1 VTGLDLD
8 LEVPGRLDVAL
19 TAEPGDVVA
28 VIGPNG
34 AGKTTLVHALAGL
47 IPAQGFARL
56 DGVDLLR
63 QQVQDRRVGLVFQ
76 EQVLFPHLTALDNV
90 AFGPRARGTGRVESR
105 ATAHEWLRRLGID
118 DLADR
123 KPSVL
128 SGGQAQRVA
137 IARALV
143 TDPGLLLLDEPMAGL
158 DVGVA
163 AELRIELTR
172 HLGRASPSQAYYA
185 PPRTH
190 AGGVAGRSK
199 DEPSLPSRRRLAIAR
214 PGRRSLRPS
223 MESHAPATYRGVT
236 LLVTHDALDALT
248 LATHVIVVE
257 DGRIAQAGTPEEV
270 ASQPRTDHV
279 ARLVG
284 LNVIRDE
291 SGFRAFSPSAVTVS
305 LTRPQGSARNVWQG
319 VVRSLVPHGDAIR
332 LLVAA
337 DPDLI
342 ADVTP
347 RATRELDLVP
357 GRDVWLSVKETA
369 VQAYPSA
376 PAQPR

>member
-1 VTGLDLD
+1 MSGE
-8 LEVPGRLDVAL
+8 LELELRVPGRLDVAL
-19 TAEPGDVVA
+19 TARPGDVVA

-47 IPAQGFARL
+47 VPAEGFARL
-56 DGVDLLR
+56 DGVDLL
-63 QQVQDRRVGLVFQ
+63 QQPAQDRRVGLVFQ

-90 AFGPRARGTGRVESR
+90 AFGPRARGTAR
-105 ATAHEWLRRLGID
+105 ADARAAARELLDRLGIG

-123 KPSVL
+123 KPRAL

-143 TDPGLLLLDEPMAGL
+143 TDPALLLLDEPMAGL

-172 HLGRASPSQAYYA
+172 HL
-185 PPRTH
+185 
-190 AGGVAGRSK
+190 
-199 DEPSLPSRRRLAIAR
+199 
-214 PGRRSLRPS
+214 
-223 MESHAPATYRGVT
+223 ATYKGIT

-248 LATHVIVVE
+248 LATHVLVVE
-257 DGRIAQAGTPEEV
+257 DGRVAQAGSPEEV
-270 ASQPRTDHV
+270 AARPRTDHV

-284 LNVIRDE
+284 LNVIQDQT
-291 SGFRAFSPSAVTVS
+291 GFRAFSPSAVTVS
-305 LTRPQGSARNVWQG
+305 LARPDGSARNVWHG
-319 VVRSLVPHGDAIR
+319 PVRSVSPHGDAIR
-332 LLVAA
+332 LQVSA

-347 RATRELDLVP
+347 RATRELDLAP
-357 GRDVWLSVKETA
+357 GREVWLSVKETA
-369 VQAYPSA
+369 VQTYPGSQ
-376 PAQPR
+376 AQRG

>member
-1 VTGLDLD
+1 MRGLDID
-8 LEVPGRLDVAL
+8 LTVPGRLRL
-19 TAEPGDVVA
+19 EFTAAPGDVVA

-34 AGKTTLVHALAGL
+34 AGKTTLVNALAGL
-47 IPAQGFARL
+47 TTATGSALL

-63 QQVQDRRVGLVFQ
+63 QPAPDRRVGLVFQ

-90 AFGPRARGTGRVESR
+90 AFGPRARGTHR
-105 ATAHEWLRRLGID
+105 TAARTLASEWLDRLGIG

-123 KPSVL
+123 RPREL

-143 TDPGLLLLDEPMAGL
+143 TEPALLLLDEPMAGL

-172 HLGRASPSQAYYA
+172 HL
-185 PPRTH
+185 
-190 AGGVAGRSK
+190 
-199 DEPSLPSRRRLAIAR
+199 
-214 PGRRSLRPS
+214 
-223 MESHAPATYRGVT
+223 ATYAGIT

-248 LATHVIVVE
+248 LATHVLVIE
-257 DGRIAQAGTPEEV
+257 DGRIAQAGSPEEV
-270 ASQPRTDHV
+270 AARPRTEHG

-291 SGFRAFSPSAVTVS
+291 AGFRAFSPSAVTVS
-305 LTRPQGSARNVWQG
+305 LARPEGSARNVWRG
-319 VVRSLVPHGDAIR
+319 SVRSVSPHGDAVR

-347 RATRELDLVP
+347 RATRELELAP
-357 GRDVWLSVKETA
+357 GREVWLSVKETA
-369 VQAYPSA
+369 VQTYAGADTQRS
-376 PAQPR
+376 

>member
-1 VTGLDLD
+1 VSGE
-8 LEVPGRLDVAL
+8 LEIELKVPGRLEVAL
-19 TAEPGDVVA
+19 SARPGDVVA

-47 IPAQGFARL
+47 VPAQGFARL
-56 DGVDLLR
+56 DGVDLL
-63 QQVQDRRVGLVFQ
+63 QQPAQERRVGLVFQ

-90 AFGPRARGTGRVESR
+90 AFGPRARGTSR
-105 ATAHEWLRRLGID
+105 ADSRAAAREWLDRLGIGG
-118 DLADR
+118 LADR
-123 KPSVL
+123 KPGAL

-143 TDPGLLLLDEPMAGL
+143 TAPALLLLDEPMAGL

-172 HLGRASPSQAYYA
+172 HL
-185 PPRTH
+185 
-190 AGGVAGRSK
+190 
-199 DEPSLPSRRRLAIAR
+199 
-214 PGRRSLRPS
+214 
-223 MESHAPATYRGVT
+223 ATYTGIT

-248 LATHVIVVE
+248 LATHVLVVE
-257 DGRIAQAGTPEEV
+257 DGEVAQAGSPEEV
-270 ASQPRTDHV
+270 AARPRTDHV

-305 LTRPQGSARNVWQG
+305 LARPEGSARNVWHG
-319 VVRSLVPHGDAIR
+319 PVRSVAPHGDAIR

-347 RATRELDLVP
+347 RATRELDLAP
-357 GRDVWLSVKETA
+357 GREVWLSVKETA
-369 VQAYPSA
+369 VQTYAGAES
-376 PAQPR
+376 QRG

>member
-1 VTGLDLD
+1 MTGLDLH
-8 LEVPGRLDVAL
+8 LTVPGRLDVAF

-47 IPAQGFARL
+47 VAARGFARL

-63 QQVQDRRVGLVFQ
+63 QPARERRVGLVFQ

-90 AFGPRARGTGRVESR
+90 AFGPRARGTGRPDAR
-105 ATAHEWLRRLGID
+105 AAAREWLDRLGIG

-123 KPSVL
+123 KPSAL

-143 TDPGLLLLDEPMAGL
+143 TEPALLLLDEPMSGL

-172 HLGRASPSQAYYA
+172 HLSTYA
-185 PPRTH
+185 GIT
-190 AGGVAGRSK
+190 V
-199 DEPSLPSRRRLAIAR
+199 
-214 PGRRSLRPS
+214 
-223 MESHAPATYRGVT
+223 
-236 LLVTHDALDALT
+236 LVTHDALDALT
-248 LATHVIVVE
+248 LATHVLVVE
-257 DGRIAQAGTPEEV
+257 DGRVAQAGSPDEV
-270 ASQPRTDHV
+270 AARPRTDHV

-291 SGFRAFSPSAVTVS
+291 TGFRAFSPSAVTVS
-305 LTRPQGSARNVWQG
+305 LARPVGSARNVWRG
-319 VVRSLVPHGDAIR
+319 PVRSVAPHGDAIR
-332 LLVAA
+332 LQVAA

-347 RATRELDLVP
+347 RATRELDLAP
-357 GRDVWLSVKETA
+357 GREVWLSVKETA
-369 VQAYPSA
+369 VQSYTGADVS
-376 PAQPR
+376 RR